1 MDSSNIMDIV
11 GSKKMPP
18 MEKLMYMDSAQIE
31 LCVLAAQFNLPPTT
45 RIEKL
50 KSLRQRIAHMDW
62 AITKQRYD
70 VGYLDW
76 VCYCGAD
83 PTFVSEEFKDR
94 TLQEVQTIRK
104 KLYDEYQTMRQEEL
118 NERKLKELNERKL
131 KETLKKLKKQLWRTI
146 N

>member
-1 MDSSNIMDIV
+1 M
-11 GSKKMPP
+11 
-18 MEKLMYMDSAQIE
+18 
-31 LCVLAAQFNLPPTT
+31 
-45 RIEKL
+45 
-50 KSLRQRIAHMDW
+50 
-62 AITKQRYD
+62 
-70 VGYLDW
+70 
-76 VCYCGAD
+76 
-83 PTFVSEEFKDR
+83 SEEFKDR